1 MNTYTERTAELR
13 NGEARYTVTVT
24 PWSGVEFST
33 LVRGYS
39 EEQAAA
45 RVLAFYCAKTV
56 KVNRTTLTPG
66 AEASAL
72 LQEMYNS
79 GVTK

>member
-1 MNTYTERTAELR
+1 MNTHTERTAELR

-24 PWSGVEFST
+24 PWNGVEFST

-45 RVLAFYCAKTV
+45 RVLAFYSAKSV
-56 KVNRTTLTPG
+56 KV
-66 AEASAL
+66 S
-72 LQEMYNS
+72 
-79 GVTK
+79 K